1 MVPGCCGAT
10 AVVGRLGEGVTGI
23 VTGAVGYGCSIDVV
37 VVVDMDG
44 SGEEVDVESVSGG
57 LVVGRGMVM
66 VEVL

>member
-1 MVPGCCGAT
+1 M
-10 AVVGRLGEGVTGI
+10 TGI
-23 VTGAVGYGCSIDVV
+23 VTGAVGYGCSTDVV

-44 SGEEVDVESVSGG
+44 SGEEVDVEFVSGG